1 MEHLDL
7 DPLTWEHDLPTMAD
21 AGTRVEYAIAEAGYA
36 IRAINQNAANA
47 AIAIHTVL
55 EEARDYP
62 SVFIGTHADP
72 ADRDHVDF
80 ARRAAVSDL
89 AVQLSLSEDTI
100 LNYDR
105 QAVVMRSRT
114 PKTWAAFRHGEIT
127 PQNAKVVTAL
137 AESLPDEPEMW
148 AQFDEKVADLAIRL
162 TPARFRTR
170 ARVIR
175 EKLLGATLEERTIA
189 EAAFRKVI
197 AEAHP
202 DGMASVYYYDTA
214 DKVTLIMARVEEEAR
229 ALSRVPGETRTMDQL
244 RADVFAENMLTING
258 GDETQGDDS
267 NNSSTGTRMGKRNA
281 VSVKVGLLIP
291 VMSLLGH
298 SDEPATLEGY
308 GPIDIATAKKLA
320 ACAPSFFRILTHPI
334 TGTILDIDRTTLRIP
349 ADMRRWLEIRD
360 QTCIF
365 PGCGKRA
372 RHCEIDHTKDRQY
385 GGITKVTNLGHMCK
399 KHHMEKHHTLW
410 EPEHMPDGS
419 IRWTSP
425 TGHVVDGDPPPF

>member
-21 AGTRVEYAIAEAGYA
+21 ASTRVEYAIAEAGYA

-62 SVFIGTHADP
+62 SVFIGTHTNP

-89 AVQLSLSEDTI
+89 AVQLSLSEDMI

-137 AESLPDEPEMW
+137 ADSLPDDPDMW

-197 AEAHP
+197 SEAHP

-214 DKVTLIMARVEEEAR
+214 DKVTLMMARVEEEAR

-244 RADVFAENMLTING
+244 RADVFADIMLTVDDGEVDGDPTG
-258 GDETQGDDS
+258 GARNTK
-267 NNSSTGTRMGKRNA
+267 NRRNA

-298 SDEPATLEGY
+298 SDEPASLEGY

-320 ACAPSFFRILTHPI
+320 ASAPSFYRILTHPI

-349 ADMRRWLEIRD
+349 ADMHRWLEIRD

-399 KHHMEKHHTLW
+399 KHHMEKHHTLR
-410 EPEHMPDGS
+410 EPEHMPDGT

>member
-1 MEHLDL
+1 MEDLDL

-36 IRAINQNAANA
+36 IRMSNQNSANA
-47 AIAIHTVL
+47 TIAIHTVL
-55 EEARDYP
+55 EEAREYP
-62 SVFIGTHADP
+62 TVFVGPHADP
-72 ADRDHVDF
+72 TNRDHVEF
-80 ARRAAVSDL
+80 AVRAAVSDL
-89 AVQLSLSEDTI
+89 AVQLSLSENTI

-114 PKTWAAFRHGEIT
+114 PKTWAAFRHGEVT
-127 PQNAKVVTAL
+127 PQNAKTVTAL
-137 AESLPDEPEMW
+137 AESLPDDPEMW

-170 ARVIR
+170 ASVIR
-175 EKLLGATLEERTIA
+175 EKLLGSTLEERA
-189 EAAFRKVI
+189 ASEAAFRKVI

-202 DGMASVYYYDTA
+202 DGMGSIYYYGPA

-244 RADVFAENMLTING
+244 RADVFADIMLIIG
-258 GDETQGDDS
+258 EVDS
-267 NNSSTGTRMGKRNA
+267 AVGAGSTSGNRNA
-281 VSVKVGLLIP
+281 VGVKVGLLIP

-298 SDEPATLEGY
+298 TDEPATLEGY

-320 ACAPSFFRILTHPI
+320 ASAPSFYRILTHPV
-334 TGTILDIDRTTLRIP
+334 TGTILDIDKTTLRIP

-385 GGITKVTNLGHMCK
+385 GGITKATNLGHMCK
-399 KHHMEKHHTLW
+399 KHHREKHHTLW
-410 EPEHMPDGS
+410 EPEHLPDGR
-419 IRWTSP
+419 IQWTSP

>member
-1 MEHLDL
+1 
-7 DPLTWEHDLPTMAD
+7 MAD

-36 IRAINQNAANA
+36 IRMINQSSANA
-47 AIAIHTVL
+47 VIAIHTVL
-55 EEARDYP
+55 DEARENP
-62 SVFIGTHADP
+62 SVFVGRHADP
-72 ADRDHVDF
+72 TDREHVEF
-80 ARRAAVSDL
+80 AVRAAVSDL
-89 AVQLSLSEDTI
+89 AVQLSLSEDMI
-100 LNYDR
+100 LNYER

-137 AESLPDEPEMW
+137 SESLPEDPAMW

-175 EKLLGATLEERTIA
+175 EKLLGATLEERTVA
-189 EAAFRKVI
+189 EAAFRKVV

-229 ALSRVPGETRTMDQL
+229 ALSRVPCETRTLDQL
-244 RADVFAENMLTING
+244 RADVFADIMLTLEDDG
-258 GDETQGDDS
+258 GPVRDS
-267 NNSSTGTRMGKRNA
+267 DPSNGTRNAKNRRNA
-281 VSVKVGLLIP
+281 VGVKVGLLIP

-298 SDEPATLEGY
+298 SDEPASLEGY

-320 ACAPSFFRILTHPI
+320 AAAPSFFRILTHPI
-334 TGTILDIDRTTLRIP
+334 TGTILDIDKTTLRIP

-360 QTCIF
+360 QICIF

-399 KHHMEKHHTLW
+399 KHQMEKHHTLW
-410 EPEHMPDGS
+410 EPEHMPNGR

-425 TGHVVDGDPPPF
+425 TGHVVEGDPPPF

>member
-21 AGTRVEYAIAEAGYA
+21 VGTRVEYAIAEAGYA

-55 EEARDYP
+55 EEARDHP
-62 SVFIGTHADP
+62 SVFVGRHADP
-72 ADRDHVDF
+72 TDREHVDF
-80 ARRAAVSDL
+80 AVRAAVSDL

-137 AESLPDEPEMW
+137 AESLPDDPHMW

-175 EKLLGATLEERTIA
+175 EKLLGATLEERTVA

-214 DKVTLIMARVEEEAR
+214 DKVTLIMARVDEEAR

-244 RADVFAENMLTING
+244 RADVFAEIMLTIDQ
-258 GDETQGDDS
+258 GDES
-267 NNSSTGTRMGKRNA
+267 NNTGTGTSARKRNA
-281 VSVKVGLLIP
+281 VGVKVGLLIP

-320 ACAPSFFRILTHPI
+320 ASAPSFYRILTHPI

-365 PGCGKRA
+365 PGCGRRA